1 LDLRKRTF
9 VGLLC
14 VLFLA
19 LVVRV
24 IYIHQLK
31 DNPFFTNPVVDSLE
45 YHNMAVKI
53 SKGESPRDDAFY
65 QPPLYPYFLGF
76 LYRIFG
82 TDFFTIRFLQMLL
95 GVINVLLTYL
105 LARRI
110 FGCKTALACGVI
122 LALYGTML
130 FFEGELLAPVL
141 IVFLNLLLILSLL
154 WFLAAPGWRRALL
167 CGFILG
173 ASAITM
179 AVILPF
185 AVAALVYYFILLRK
199 KKGAISLQ
207 KMIVMGLCF
216 VLGISVAVL
225 PVTLYNWKKGDDF
238 VLVSS
243 NAGINFYLG
252 TGKDFEKKIAI
263 RPGYEWKDLMREPLN
278 AGYKKAS
285 RQSTYYF
292 KKALKLIF
300 HDPLGYL
307 LGTVKKIYIFAN
319 GNEVMRNQEIYPFR
333 RHSSLLSV
341 LLWKKGLAF
350 PYGLLFP
357 LAVLGAIFS
366 LTRKKQENYLLLL
379 FSASH
384 IVIIVLFF
392 VTARYKMNILPFL
405 IILAVYG
412 AMALFD
418 LFRERVFVKA
428 GVYSGL
434 LVVLLV
440 LCNWNVGTMPTDF
453 NADAYFNLGVNYMEK
468 GLPGAKTMFEKAI
481 EQDPGFLDAYGNLG
495 ILRDTEGDHGGAVG
509 CFEKVLAR
517 YADDIEANSHLG
529 IAYYHLGDL
538 SKARGQFIKVLALDK
553 NNETARYNLEIV
565 DKKIHRERAATLDRL
580 MDKFQAQLRDDPE
593 NPVLLS
599 NLGMIYIMKKDYGKA
614 LTLLQKA
621 VVLDPRIPQAHNSL
635 GIVLLELGRVAE
647 ARSEFETALKL
658 KPDYESP
665 KKNLQRLEKIKK

>member
-1 LDLRKRTF
+1 M
-9 VGLLC
+9 GLLC
-14 VLFLA
+14 VLLLA
-19 LVVRV
+19 LLVRI

-31 DNPFFTNPVVDSLE
+31 DSPFFTNPVVDSLE
-45 YHNMAVKI
+45 YHKMAVNI

-65 QPPLYPYFLGF
+65 QPPLYTYFLGF

-82 TDFFTIRFLQMLL
+82 TNFFTIRFLQMLL
-95 GVINVLLTYL
+95 GVINVLLIYL

-110 FGCKTALACGVI
+110 FGSNTALACGII

-130 FFEGELLAPVL
+130 FFEGELLAPVV

-167 CGFILG
+167 CGLILG

-179 AVILPF
+179 SVILPF
-185 AVAALVYYFILLRK
+185 AIAALIYFFIHLRQK
-199 KKGAISLQ
+199 KETIFLQ

-216 VLGISVAVL
+216 VLGISIAVL

-238 VLVSS
+238 VLISS

-252 TGKDFEKKIAI
+252 TGKDFEKKVAI

-278 AGYKKAS
+278 AGYKKPS
-285 RQSTYYF
+285 QQSTYYF

-333 RHSSLLSV
+333 QHSSLLSV

-357 LAVLGAIFS
+357 LAVMGAIFS
-366 LTRKKQENYLLLL
+366 LTRKKKENYLLLL
-379 FSASH
+379 FSACH
-384 IVIIVLFF
+384 LVVIVLFF

-412 AMALFD
+412 AISLFE
-418 LFRERVFVKA
+418 LFRKKA
-428 GVYSGL
+428 FPKAAAYGGL
-434 LVVLLV
+434 LVVLLI
-440 LCNWNVGTMPTDF
+440 LCNWNVGTMPSDF
-453 NADAYFNLGVNYMEK
+453 NADAYFNLGVNYMKKE
-468 GLPGAKTMFEKAI
+468 LPEAKTMFEKAI
-481 EQDPGFLDAYGNLG
+481 EQDPEFLDAYGNLG
-495 ILRDTEGDHGGAVG
+495 ILLDTEGDHQGAVQ
-509 CFEKVLAR
+509 CFEKVLTR
-517 YADDIEANSHLG
+517 YPDDIEANSHLG
-529 IAYYHLGDL
+529 IAFYHLGDL
-538 SKARGQFIKVLALDK
+538 NKAREQFIKVLTLDN
-553 NNETARYNLEIV
+553 NNETAKYNLEIV
-565 DKKIHRERAATLDRL
+565 EKKIREQGAATLDRL

-593 NPVLLS
+593 NPALLS
-599 NLGMIYIMKKDYGKA
+599 NLGMIYIMKKDYQNA

-621 VVLDPRIPQAHNSL
+621 VTLDPRIPQAHNNL
-635 GIVLLELGRVAE
+635 GVVLLELGRVAE
-647 ARSEFETALKL
+647 ARKAFETALKL

-665 KKNLQRLEKIKK
+665 KKNLQRLEKLKK